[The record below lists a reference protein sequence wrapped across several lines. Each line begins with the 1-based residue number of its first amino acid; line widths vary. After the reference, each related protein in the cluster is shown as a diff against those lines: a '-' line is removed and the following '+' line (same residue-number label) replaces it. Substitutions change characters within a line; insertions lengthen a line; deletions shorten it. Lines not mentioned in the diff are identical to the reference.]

1 MTGGGAATPAAVR
14 ATGKDTPVASIGEMF
29 AKRLAPVGG
38 TIRGSPGP
46 EAGVVRVAPT
56 TMAGST
62 LLNSLRAAIKPP
74 ANVRSAGGRGKEYRD
89 FVFGRPKVVEG
100 DCAAAAA
107 GDVPYTIYGSIK
119 CEVFEAVL
127 DEEVDS
133 DQELRGQTTFYRGAG
148 LHGSFDERLVPEGK
162 KKHFLYSS
170 VTVQGSRSSISNS
183 TRGRW
188 WVRGQRRLRDL
199 EVRYRE
205 AHSLMLLGVD
215 PRALGLSSCKEE
227 DGEGEAKKEELD
239 DRPLRPGAGAEPG
252 TSLIEVCD
260 LTADGA
266 PGGRAAWTV
275 RRRRRAEPVGVEER
289 ALEAPRYRRGTGI
302 ALAASPVALAGFRL
316 HVLRLAPH
324 TRPGNPSGVCG
335 VCGVRRA
342 RQRVPQAWATPDS
355 ALTVHMQ
362 FGPADS
368 VHMRTTSTCAD

>member
-1 MTGGGAATPAAVR
+1 
-14 ATGKDTPVASIGEMF
+14 MF
-29 AKRLAPVGG
+29 D
-38 TIRGSPGP
+38 
-46 EAGVVRVAPT
+46 
-56 TMAGST
+56 
-62 LLNSLRAAIKPP
+62 LL
-74 ANVRSAGGRGKEYRD
+74 VDEEYRD

-289 ALEAPRYRRGTGI
+289 ALEAPR
-302 ALAASPVALAGFRL
+302 
-316 HVLRLAPH
+316 
-324 TRPGNPSGVCG
+324 
-335 VCGVRRA
+335 
-342 RQRVPQAWATPDS
+342 
-355 ALTVHMQ
+355 
-362 FGPADS
+362 
-368 VHMRTTSTCAD
+368 